1 MSTLPIDHDLP
12 QPAKADDHPPAP
24 DVAGTVLRAA
34 RLSAGLSRSQL
45 AEATGLAEQTIL
57 AWENGTEPLASVPL
71 PRLEQVKDA
80 MRLAGAQDQ
89 LIADL
94 DPAQWCDVVLAT
106 LAASEDARCL
116 LADPLAGVPAFA
128 ELLGWV
134 FHGKIPARYR
144 RFAPAAPFA
153 HFRPITGIPLP

>member
-1 MSTLPIDHDLP
+1 MSASPTTCD
-12 QPAKADDHPPAP
+12 QQQP

-34 RLSAGLSRSQL
+34 RLSAGLNRTQL
-45 AEATGLAEQTIL
+45 AEASGIAEQTI
-57 AWENGTEPLASVPL
+57 ASWENGTEPLACVPV
-71 PRLEQVKDA
+71 PVLENVKEA
-80 MRLAGAQDQ
+80 LRAAGAQDQ

-106 LAASEDARCL
+106 LAGSADASCL
-116 LADPLAGVPAFA
+116 LSDPLAGVPAFA

-134 FHGKIPARYR
+134 FNGKVPARYR

-153 HFRPITGIPLP
+153 HFRPVTGFPMP